1 MNDDMLLLA
10 FSLAM
15 LTYNLGI
22 LLYSLPIPIKSIKRW
37 GSNLIVDAISSSILI
52 SCFTLITSLASK
64 ILNIL
69 GSDWSNYFMWVS
81 SRVVLIFSGFSVL
94 TYISGLLKY
103 SYIVS
108 LLSSPINVVLGYLS
122 AALSALKVLVFL
134 GSFILNYYSYLML
147 LGVILYSIPFR
158 IGKSAGAYLI
168 AMSIVFY
175 VGLPLMPAF
184 VETFQSSIGS
194 VSLESTEISGR
205 VIDLSGNAVPNAI
218 IQLYEGDEVV
228 GTILTSSQGRFVLGN
243 GYDLLPKNFSYR
255 ISLELYG
262 FTFITSPENISSD
275 LCVGKELCS
284 LNISVPGLLTTA
296 GGALLIPLPTG
307 SNVYEVIVRD
317 NEVNFTLVTNP
328 DILPTEL
335 YIAYPK
341 GTKMNYVV
349 VNDEVFSCQPIT
361 DFIWYDINVNLCS
374 VLILS
379 NVSNVRVIYEKI
391 FSEKPSVSE
400 RRIISMSEVSSFIAT
415 MISIGM
421 AFIYSLV
428 FLPSLYLILLLSIS
442 ASLARFLGGR
452 GLPIRIF

>member
-10 FSLAM
+10 FSLAI

-52 SCFTLITSLASK
+52 SCFTLIMSLASR

-69 GSDWSNYFMWVS
+69 GSDWSSYFMWVS
-81 SRVVLIFSGFSVL
+81 GRVALIFSGFSVL

-103 SYIVS
+103 SYIIS

-134 GSFILNYYSYLML
+134 GSFILNYYSYLIL

-158 IGKSAGAYLI
+158 IGKSVGAYLI
-168 AMSIVFY
+168 AMSLVFY
-175 VGLPLMPAF
+175 VGLPLMPVF

-205 VIDLSGNAVPNAI
+205 VIDLSGNAVPNAV
-218 IQLYEGDEVV
+218 IQLYEGDDVV
-228 GTILTSSQGRFVLGN
+228 GTILTNNQGKFILGR

-275 LCVGKELCS
+275 VCVGKELCS
-284 LNISVPGLLTTA
+284 LNVSVPGLITTA
-296 GGALLIPLPTG
+296 GGALLIPLPTS
-307 SNVYEVIVRD
+307 SNVYGVVVRG
-317 NEVNFTLVTNP
+317 NEVNFTLINNP
-328 DILPTEL
+328 DVLPTEL
-335 YIAYPK
+335 LIAYPK
-341 GTKMNYVV
+341 GTKIKYVV
-349 VNDEVFSCQPIT
+349 VNDEVFSCQHIT
-361 DFIWYDINVNLCS
+361 DFTWYDIDINLCS
-374 VLILS
+374 VLLLS
-379 NVSNVRVIYEKI
+379 NVTNVRVIYEKI
-391 FSEKPSVSE
+391 FSEKPSISE
-400 RRIISMSEVSSFIAT
+400 RRIVSMGEIPSFIAT
-415 MISIGM
+415 MISIGI

-428 FLPSLYLILLLSIS
+428 FLPSLYLILLLSVS